1 MWFVCIF
8 LKQTSSALLSNHC
21 TFPASLLP
29 LSSLKVKD
37 FYLAVIQP
45 ILSHT
50 RRTSTTKFSKVHNFT
65 MIKET
70 GFFATEMRDDI
81 NLRQGFPKTEV
92 ALCRWQPDHSNTH
105 HETCKML
112 LECSP
117 KHHRYCLLFNKN
129 GKIKII

>member
-21 TFPASLLP
+21 AFPASLLP
-29 LSSLKVKD
+29 KSKGFLPGSNST
-37 FYLAVIQP
+37 FPLAYQENIYHQNE
-45 ILSHT
+45 L
-50 RRTSTTKFSKVHNFT
+50 FLANYNFA

-70 GFFATEMRDDI
+70 VCFATDMRDDI

-92 ALCRWQPDHSNTH
+92 SLCRWQPDHSNMH

-112 LECSP
+112 LERSP